1 MHTFLKREM
10 RVRARARPP
19 AREEVGELTINIPNQ
34 ERSLTKAFIQLNFFD
49 ISLWYKQTLQS
60 LQGPLCP

>member
-1 MHTFLKREM
+1 MKREM

-19 AREEVGELTINIPNQ
+19 AREEVGGAHNTPNQ
-34 ERSLTKAFIQLNFFD
+34 ERLLTQAFIQLNFFH